1 MTTASLPSA
10 RLVFKRAFVKYY
22 LELNSKAIADPT
34 EAFSTCRA
42 YLCLLRDQLGGQE
55 FMRRLDEETIG
66 LAGQLEQDMRQRFR
80 ERSPQLRY
88 EDLEERLREC
98 FEHGLARLDM
108 VSTRLPVQ

>member
-1 MTTASLPSA
+1 MTTASPPSA

-22 LELNSKAIADPT
+22 LELNSKAIADPS
-34 EAFSTCRA
+34 EAFATCRA
-42 YLCLLRDQLGGQE
+42 YLRLLRDQLGGEE

-80 ERSPQLRY
+80 ERSPQLHY

-98 FEHGLARLDM
+98 FEHGLARLDL

>member
-1 MTTASLPSA
+1 MTTASPPSA
-10 RLVFKRAFVKYY
+10 RLGFKRAFVKYY

-42 YLCLLRDQLGGQE
+42 FLRMLRDQLGGEE
-55 FMRRLDEETIG
+55 FMRRLDEETTS

-98 FEHGLARLDM
+98 FKHGLARLD
-108 VSTRLPVQ
+108 VVPTRLRVQ